1 MELTDYLKEGNNLL
15 VVKLDSHETLNIP
28 PFGHSI
34 DYLCYGGIY
43 RDVYL
48 DIVPN
53 AFIEDAYVAPVK
65 NDDGY
70 YLDISLTV
78 NGASE
83 DALDINVLD
92 NGESIYSSTYE
103 LLDNY
108 TIKIDNVSEWNLDNP
123 KLYEVVLKLG
133 KSEYRVNVGF
143 RTIEF
148 KADGFYLNGQRI
160 KLRGLNRHQ
169 SYPYVGYA
177 MPDSMQRE
185 DVRILKDELACNIVR
200 TSHYPQAHS
209 FFDECDKRGLL
220 VFTEIPGWQHIGD
233 KKWKEQDVIN
243 TRDMI
248 IEYRNHPSIIMW
260 GVRINESQDDDEF
273 YTKTNEVAHSLDKYR
288 KQAHSPCLQIP

>member
-1 MELTDYLKEGNNLL
+1 M
-15 VVKLDSHETLNIP
+15 
-28 PFGHSI
+28 
-34 DYLCYGGIY
+34 
-43 RDVYL
+43 
-48 DIVPN
+48 
-53 AFIEDAYVAPVK
+53 
-65 NDDGY
+65 
-70 YLDISLTV
+70 
-78 NGASE
+78 
-83 DALDINVLD
+83 
-92 NGESIYSSTYE
+92 
-103 LLDNY
+103 
-108 TIKIDNVSEWNLDNP
+108 
-123 KLYEVVLKLG
+123 
-133 KSEYRVNVGF
+133 NVGF

-148 KADGFYLNGQRI
+148 RADGFYLNGQRI

-233 KKWKEQDVIN
+233 EKWKQQAVIN

-248 IEYRNHPSIIMW
+248 VEYRNHPSIIMW

-273 YTKTNEVAHSLDKYR
+273 YAKTNEVAHSLDNY
-288 KQAHSPCLQIP
+288 LQTGGVDIKKEKSF